1 MQQDRLRKCSLA
13 TLQHRTAL
21 TRTTQKRGQH
31 DDQRKPESSR
41 QEHQAG
47 GIDGK
52 SPTDVIRGKLLDCEI
67 LIQQAVSN
75 TKEQFASSPDLDQ
88 QILNA
93 VMDALASFTSM
104 SRQALESSKIRME
117 LKEIL
122 LGPVGLYEALRAK
135 GARRSAS

>member
-1 MQQDRLRKCSLA
+1 MN
-13 TLQHRTAL
+13 
-21 TRTTQKRGQH
+21 
-31 DDQRKPESSR
+31 
-41 QEHQAG
+41 
-47 GIDGK
+47 
-52 SPTDVIRGKLLDCEI
+52 DVIKGKLLDCEI

-104 SRQALESSKIRME
+104 SRQALESAKIRME

-122 LGPVGLYEALRAK
+122 LGPVGLYEALKDK
-135 GARRSAS
+135 GNARPQH